1 MSDVL
6 KLLRTTPVYSGESN
20 VVGAK
25 IVEAAVVV
33 GGAVV
38 VSGAAGFGGVRIT
51 LWKIL

>member
-1 MSDVL
+1 MYSRESDVL
-6 KLLRTTPVYSGESN
+6 
-20 VVGAK
+20 GAK

>member
-1 MSDVL
+1 M
-6 KLLRTTPVYSGESN
+6 YSGESD
-20 VVGAK
+20 VVGA
-25 IVEAAVVV
+25 EAAVVV

>member
-1 MSDVL
+1 M
-6 KLLRTTPVYSGESN
+6 YSGEPD

>member
-1 MSDVL
+1 M
-6 KLLRTTPVYSGESN
+6 YSGESD

-25 IVEAAVVV
+25 IVEVAVVV